1 MSSASAP
8 SPPASTPKFSIPAS
22 SAANWTNPS
31 SAIFRPTP
39 TLAAKTVSSTP
50 SSSMGPFFI
59 LPSPFEREKLS
70 TAMALCFAI
79 YCHNFVAHPFRG
91 ELSLW
96 LCMSDRLPQNGGS
109 NKMNTEISQKENL
122 LYRTLLAL
130 ALIVLA
136 AALRIA
142 PHPWNFTPVGAMA
155 LFSGAVLKDRRLAF
169 FFPLLALFLG
179 DIFIGFH
186 KLIPIVYAS
195 FLVNVAIGLWLR
207 DRRTVARISLATLLG
222 AIQFFIVTNFAV
234 WALGGFY
241 PHTGTG
247 LVACYIAG
255 VPFFWNTLAGD
266 AFYAALLFGSYAFAE
281 RMLPALRELAPGSSR

>member
-1 MSSASAP
+1 MEG
-8 SPPASTPKFSIPAS
+8 T
-22 SAANWTNPS
+22 T
-31 SAIFRPTP
+31 
-39 TLAAKTVSSTP
+39 
-50 SSSMGPFFI
+50 
-59 LPSPFEREKLS
+59 
-70 TAMALCFAI
+70 
-79 YCHNFVAHPFRG
+79 
-91 ELSLW
+91 
-96 LCMSDRLPQNGGS
+96 
-109 NKMNTEISQKENL
+109 KMNAEVSQKENL
-122 LYRTLLAL
+122 FYRTLLAL

-207 DRRTVARISLATLLG
+207 NHRTIARITPAILLG
-222 AIQFFIVTNFAV
+222 AIQFFLVTNFAV
-234 WALGGFY
+234 WQFLSGY

-255 VPFFWNTLAGD
+255 IPFFWNTLAGD
-266 AFYAALLFGSYAFAE
+266 AVYAALLFGGYALAE
-281 RMLPALRELAPGSSR
+281 RMLPALRPVSLKTDN